1 MTAVIQRFQSSVSLC
16 SEDVVGPLSL
26 FYLGNKKINQ
36 LRAIS
41 ERNNLLLV
49 PIPREGRNKKQDDY
63 WTYINQLDTQWNHN
77 AAACLCRSAAT
88 I

>member
-16 SEDVVGPLSL
+16 SEDVVGPLTL

-36 LRAIS
+36 QYAIS

-63 WTYINQLDTQWNHN
+63 WTYINQLDTQ
-77 AAACLCRSAAT
+77 
-88 I
+88 